1 MADFVKHNDD
11 YPYLE
16 NTPDIYKIGD
26 LPAPSLLYKKE
37 VDGYPYLEGFPEI
50 ILFNSPTPY
59 LMYKIDGAYDG
70 VPHLDYPKMY
80 DIFTKPI
87 PSIYYSPNKYKKTVH
102 TVMVQKVR
110 HSVTV
115 QKNVPQTVMIKQPK
129 QQFISVI

>member
-1 MADFVKHNDD
+1 MADFVKHNED

-16 NTPDIYKIGD
+16 NAPDIYKIGES
-26 LPAPSLLYKKE
+26 PAPSLLYKKE
-37 VDGYPYLEGFPEI
+37 VDGYPYLEGFPEVI
-50 ILFNSPTPY
+50 QFNSPTPF

-87 PSIYYSPNKYKKTVH
+87 PSIYYSPNKYKKTTY
-102 TVMVQKVR
+102 TVTIQENK
-110 HSVTV
+110 S
-115 QKNVPQTVMIKQPK
+115 QTVVLKQQK